1 MVLQLIEKFVN
12 QKVFRVVGVVV
23 VFSSGFV
30 VVGLFVLLLKCAC

>member
-1 MVLQLIEKFVN
+1 MVLQLTEKFVN
-12 QKVFRVVGVVV
+12 QNGFRVVVVV

>member
-12 QKVFRVVGVVV
+12 QKVFRVVVVV

>member
-12 QKVFRVVGVVV
+12 QKVFRVVVVVV

-30 VVGLFVLLLKCAC
+30 VVGVFVLLLKCAC

>member
-12 QKVFRVVGVVV
+12 QKVFRVVVVV
-23 VFSSGFV
+23 VFSAGFV